1 MEKNYT
7 PVDTKVDFVQQEH
20 EILKWWE
27 DRQIFK
33 KLVAQNRGKKHW
45 SFLDGPITANN
56 PMGVHH
62 AWGRTY
68 KDIFHRYHAMQGYDM
83 RYQNGF
89 DCQGLWVE
97 VEVERELGFTSKK
110 DIESFGVEKF
120 VNLCKDR
127 VNKYAR
133 IQSEQSIRLG
143 YWMDWDNSYFTMA
156 DENNYAIWSFL
167 RKVHDHGW
175 LKKGKDAMPW
185 CPRCGTGI
193 SQHEMTEG
201 YREIEDKSVYILFP
215 LMDRKDEYLVVWTTT
230 PWTLSSNTAAAV
242 AENLEYVAIR
252 DKGRTLYLLPE
263 AIPRIF
269 GRKYSPEISGHL
281 KGSEMVG
288 WKYQGPFDELPAQAG
303 VVHRIVAWEEVS
315 VEEGSGIVH
324 IAPGCGKEDFDLG
337 SVHDLSVLAPLDE
350 NGIYIEGFD
359 WLTGRQVETVADD
372 IIANLKEKGL
382 VLKQELYQHRYP
394 HCWRCKTKLVFRVV
408 TEWYIVMDELR
419 HQIMEIARQIE
430 WMPAF
435 GLDRELDWLKNMA
448 DWMISK
454 KRYWGLALPIYEC
467 QECGSLSV
475 MGSREELKERAVE
488 GWDRFDGHSP
498 HRPWVDEVKI
508 ACPDCEATI
517 SRIGDVGN
525 PWLDAGIVPF
535 STVHYNDD
543 REYWEKW
550 FPADFITES
559 FPGQFRNWFYC
570 LLAMSTVLEN
580 KPPFRKVLGY
590 ALVKD
595 EKGKDMHK
603 SEGNGIWFDDAAE
616 KMGVDVMRWVYAEQN
631 PENNLLFGYHHA
643 DDVRKQILTLWNS
656 YSFFITYA
664 SLDRF
669 RPGEHAVAIEDRAE
683 IDRWLVARTQQLIG
697 VTLEAYEGYRVDR
710 LMRFVSVY
718 LEDLSNWY
726 IRRNRRRF
734 WKSEHDSDKLAAYTT
749 LHEALVTLIKLLAPI
764 TPFITEVI
772 YRNLVS
778 TLDPKAPESIHLAD
792 FPKYQAELVDEE
804 LLFEVD
810 AIINAVA
817 LGRSARNKA
826 NIKIRQPLSEILISG
841 NARVLAVLEKNRQQL
856 LEELNVKTLRV
867 DIPEKEFVSYSIKPN
882 SAVLGPK
889 FGSDIEKVR
898 KALESLSSGNVVEKW
913 RQNSPIHVNINGHDI
928 ALESTDIQVEEQ
940 GIAPYVIATSRELVV
955 GINTELSDELKQEGL
970 VRDLIRQV
978 QNMRKEA
985 DLRVEERIMV
995 GISGEGMVEDS
1006 LARFRDYFLTEVLGT
1021 ALLPKLDHPEHQKV
1035 VTLGGAS
1042 IQIHIARAKR

>member
-1 MEKNYT
+1 MEKNYKA
-7 PVDTKVDFVQQEH
+7 VDTKVDFVQQEH

-27 DRQIFK
+27 DNQIFK
-33 KLVAQNRGKKHW
+33 KLVAKNRGNKHW

-127 VNKYAR
+127 VRKYAQ
-133 IQSEQSIRLG
+133 IQTEQSIRLG

-167 RKVHDHGW
+167 KKVHDHGW

-252 DKGRTLYLLPE
+252 DQGRTLYLLPE

-269 GRKYSPEISGHL
+269 GRKYSPEISSHL
-281 KGSEMVG
+281 KGSEMIG
-288 WKYQGPFDELPAQAG
+288 WKYQGPFDELPAQAD
-303 VVHRIVAWEEVS
+303 VAHRIVDWEEVS

-324 IAPGCGKEDFDLG
+324 IAPGCGKEDFDLA
-337 SVHDLSVLAPLDE
+337 SVHDLSVIAPLDE
-350 NGIYIEGFD
+350 NGVYIEDFD

-372 IIANLKEKGL
+372 IIANLKEKEL
-382 VLKQELYQHRYP
+382 VLKQEMYQHRYP

-419 HQIMEIARQIE
+419 HQIMEVARQIH

-475 MGSREELKERAVE
+475 MGSREDLKEHAVE

-508 ACPDCEATI
+508 ACPDCHATV
-517 SRIGDVGN
+517 SRIEDVGN

-580 KPPFRKVLGY
+580 QPPFKKVLGY

-603 SEGNGIWFDDAAE
+603 SEGNAIWFEDAAE

-643 DDVRKQILTLWNS
+643 DAVRKQVLTLWNS

-669 RPGEHAVAIEDRAE
+669 KPGEHVVAIEERAE
-683 IDRWLVARTQQLIG
+683 IDRWLIARTQQLIS
-697 VTLEAYEGYRVDR
+697 VTQEAYEGYRIDR
-710 LMRFVSVY
+710 LMRSVGEY

-749 LHEALVTLIKLLAPI
+749 LHEALVTFIKLLAPI

-772 YRNLVS
+772 YRNLVFS
-778 TLDPKAPESIHLAD
+778 LNPTAPESIHLVD
-792 FPKYQAELVDEE
+792 FPKYQPELVDEE

-826 NIKIRQPLSEILISG
+826 NIKIRQPLSEMLIYG
-841 NARVLAVLEKNRQQL
+841 DARVLALLEKNHHQL
-856 LEELNVKTLRV
+856 LEELNVKALRV
-867 DIPEKEFVSYSIKPN
+867 DIPEKEFISYSIKPN
-882 SAVLGPK
+882 SSVLGPK
-889 FGSDIEKVR
+889 FGSDLEKVR
-898 KALESLSSGNVVEKW
+898 QALESLSSDHIMEKW
-913 RQNSPIHVNINGHDI
+913 RQNSPIHISINGQDI
-928 ALESTDIQVEEQ
+928 ALESTDILVTEE
-940 GIAPYVIATSRELVV
+940 GVAPYVVATSRDLAV

-1006 LARFRDYFLTEVLGT
+1006 LTRFEDYFLTEVLGT
-1021 ALLPKLDHPEHQKV
+1021 ALAPKLDHPEHQKV
-1035 VTLGGAS
+1035 VTLGGVS
-1042 IQIHIARAKR
+1042 IQIHIARA